1 MSDFITHAYRWC
13 STNEHYEEVVP
24 GSKGASYTVRYGT
37 TPQGPYQY
45 GWSCT
50 CPAFKFKG
58 GDCKHI
64 KAVESNRCAH
74 GHDACMGSPSPMGE
88 TCPECDGP
96 TSVIQVAV

>member
-1 MSDFITHAYRWC
+1 MTDFNLQTSRWC
-13 STNEHYEEVVP
+13 STNEHYVEVVP
-24 GSKGASYTVRYGT
+24 GSKGAKYTVRYGT

-88 TCPECDGP
+88 TCPECGSE
-96 TSVIQVAV
+96 TSVIRVAV